1 MIYID
6 EGPAGRLLKLQCNFI
21 STRLSPNPS
30 ASSRAWLDAIA
41 KYTENKSKICAMGVF
56 RSQTPRAY
64 ICSSKIPLI
73 QIKTSA
79 ILMLWY
85 IGNRGSL
92 VITCSDSC
100 RCRSFFLVSSYS
112 AFPPLAFADLD
123 INVRKCSA

>member
-6 EGPAGRLLKLQCNFI
+6 VGPAGRLLKLQSNFI

-41 KYTENKSKICAMGVF
+41 KYTEYKSKICAMGVF

-64 ICSSKIPLI
+64 ICSSKISLI
-73 QIKTSA
+73 RRKTSA

-85 IGNRGSL
+85 IGNRGFL

-100 RCRSFFLVSSYS
+100 RCRSFFLAFSYS
-112 AFPPLAFADLD
+112 AFLPLVSAD
-123 INVRKCSA
+123 